1 MAHAYFT
8 SGIWPLQYKKICDAA
23 GMGKIVD
30 KTLRERYQPV
40 YSEVVEEFAEASM
53 AQALQEETAIQ
64 VMVDGEDFA
73 GISIMS
79 DARHCWRKNAMFS
92 DVAFLGDR
100 THRVI
105 KLITV
110 SQDEEQYSQNHELV
124 GTQQFYEWADENAVN
139 ILVHAHDNN
148 KSVNKL
154 VENRAAQGHRCVNG
168 NDTWHATKGIAR
180 GMKKITMGPK
190 YKERVTWHPE
200 LSDKGKCFARIVRTI
215 AITFTCTGRYF
226 FSFISYEMLFLSFS
240 FSRIYKDPR
249 VLGNEELCLRPRKAA
264 GLYR

>member
-200 LSDKGKCFARIVRTI
+200 LSDKAGSIKTHVYWAMKNCALDPERLRGYIDNI
-215 AITFTCTGRYF
+215 IKH
-226 FSFISYEMLFLSFS
+226 
-240 FSRIYKDPR
+240 YK
-249 VLGNEELCLRPRKAA
+249 VM
-264 GLYR
+264 